1 MTEKLKWSRD
11 LSPMSFAH
19 GFGRHVAMRRYDWPE
34 VFGMVRTKALVQ
46 RYQTTLSAA
55 ILLADVVGR

>member
-1 MTEKLKWSRD
+1 
-11 LSPMSFAH
+11 MSFAH